1 MQYMV
6 LHLPD
11 FCLNCNLEMLV
22 FEEREKNGV
31 PREKTCEAKEKT
43 NNKVNPHMALT
54 QDFNLVQGRT

>member
-1 MQYMV
+1 
-6 LHLPD
+6 
-11 FCLNCNLEMLV
+11 MLV

-31 PREKTCEAKEKT
+31 PREKSCEAKEKT